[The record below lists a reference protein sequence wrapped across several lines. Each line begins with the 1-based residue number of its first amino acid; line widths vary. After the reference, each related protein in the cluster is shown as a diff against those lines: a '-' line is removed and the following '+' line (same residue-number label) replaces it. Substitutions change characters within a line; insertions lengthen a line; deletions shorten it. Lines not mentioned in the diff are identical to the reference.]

1 MESISNKKG
10 FIPSIFIL
18 FLCVTSTFYVS
29 CSRSYSPMRIQRQP
43 LGENDLANSPKLGVA
58 ILQKVQKQKL
68 PYYLLQEI
76 IEMIFNSQVNLQMSD
91 WKLNQFIE
99 WISTYVDCSFDD
111 TQDYLSITKKNILE
125 IHTSLTYKSGL
136 GSEVFHSITFSLLP
150 KVFDYNLQ
158 LKSYFYDSDGVRI
171 ELVTTESYSIVD
183 KQGMLVDHNALDNNA
198 EQQIQARLAEMIQR
212 SHSMI
217 RLKKYSQ
224 TDYEPIERSKSTNPF
239 LLSIDYISCYNKY
252 QFDYGP
258 GVSDTVLFDKKEY
271 SFCRIELHFYNRTK
285 KTISIDS
292 KDFYLISKNDQTQ
305 ALEDIPVQYVESRGN
320 GNFLRKNTSRNF
332 SKTVILKGTDQP
344 SKESMELFFMLPKN
358 FDKSN
363 IRLRWI
369 SPNSEPR
376 IVEGWIGEVEIK

>member
-18 FLCVTSTFYVS
+18 FLCLTSTFYVS
-29 CSRSYSPMRIQRQP
+29 CSRSYSPMRIQTQP
-43 LGENDLANSPKLGVA
+43 LGENELANSPKLGVA
-58 ILQKVQKQKL
+58 ILHNIQKEKL
-68 PYYLLQEI
+68 PYYLLQEMV
-76 IEMIFNSQVNLQMSD
+76 EMIFNSQVNLQMSD

-136 GSEVFHSITFSLLP
+136 GSEVFHALTFSLIP
-150 KVFDYNLQ
+150 KAFDYDLQ
-158 LKSYFYDSDGVRI
+158 MKSFFYDSDGFRI

-183 KQGMLVDHNALDNNA
+183 KQGMLVDHNAFDNNA

-217 RLKKYSQ
+217 REKKYSQ
-224 TDYEPIERSKSTNPF
+224 TDYEPIERSKSTYPF
-239 LLSIDYISCYNKY
+239 LLSIDYISCFNKY

-258 GVSDTVLFDKKEY
+258 GVSDTILFDKKEY
-271 SFCRIELHFYNRTK
+271 SFCKTELHFYNRTE

-292 KDFYLISKNDQTQ
+292 KDFYLITKNDQTQ
-305 ALEDIPVQYVESRGN
+305 ALEDFNVLFVQHTGN
-320 GNFLRKNTSRNF
+320 GNFFRKRTTRNF
-332 SKTVILKGTDQP
+332 SKRVTLKEIDLP

>member
-1 MESISNKKG
+1 MNIRILYFLYIG
-10 FIPSIFIL
+10 FFAFNL
-18 FLCVTSTFYVS
+18 VS
-29 CSRSYSPMRIQRQP
+29 CQSGNSVTTNPYKEVEHST
-43 LGENDLANSPKLGVA
+43 LANSPKLGVA
-58 ILQKVQKQKL
+58 ILHNIQKEKL
-68 PYYLLQEI
+68 PHPLLLEMSGMTFKAQE
-76 IEMIFNSQVNLQMSD
+76 NLQMSD
-91 WKLNQFIE
+91 WKPNQRIE

-136 GSEVFHSITFSLLP
+136 GSEVFHALTFSLIP
-150 KVFDYNLQ
+150 KAFDYDLQ
-158 LKSYFYDSDGVRI
+158 MKSFFYDSDGFRI

-183 KQGMLVDHNALDNNA
+183 KQGMLVDHNAFDNNA

-217 RLKKYSQ
+217 REKNISH
-224 TDYEPIERSKSTNPF
+224 TSFESYEKEKNTNPF

-271 SFCRIELHFYNRTK
+271 SFCRTELHFYNRTE

-292 KDFYLISKNDQTQ
+292 KDFYLITKNDQTQ
-305 ALEDIPVQYVESRGN
+305 ALEDFNVLFVQHTGN
-320 GNFLRKNTSRNF
+320 GNFFRKRTTRNF
-332 SKTVILKGTDQP
+332 SKRVTLKEIDLP
-344 SKESMELFFMLPKN
+344 SEESMELFFMLPKN
-358 FDKSN
+358 FDNSN

-376 IVEGWIGEVEIK
+376 MVEGWIGEVEIK

>member
-18 FLCVTSTFYVS
+18 FLCLTSTFYVS
-29 CSRSYSPMRIQRQP
+29 CSRSYSPMRIQTQP
-43 LGENDLANSPKLGVA
+43 LGENELANSPKLGVA
-58 ILQKVQKQKL
+58 ILQNIQKEKL
-68 PYYLLQEI
+68 PHPLLLEMSGVTFKAQE
-76 IEMIFNSQVNLQMSD
+76 NLQMSD
-91 WKLNQFIE
+91 WKPIQRIE

-136 GSEVFHSITFSLLP
+136 GSEVFHALTFSLIP
-150 KVFDYNLQ
+150 KAFDYDLQ
-158 LKSYFYDSDGVRI
+158 MKSFFYDSDGSRI

-217 RLKKYSQ
+217 REKNISH
-224 TDYEPIERSKSTNPF
+224 TSFESYEKEKNTNPF

-271 SFCRIELHFYNRTK
+271 SFCRTELHFYNRTE

-305 ALEDIPVQYVESRGN
+305 ALEDFNVLFVQHTGN
-320 GNFLRKNTSRNF
+320 GNFFRKRTTRNF
-332 SKTVILKGTDQP
+332 SKRVTLKEIDLP

>member
-18 FLCVTSTFYVS
+18 FLCLTSTFYVS
-29 CSRSYSPMRIQRQP
+29 CSRSYSPMRIQTQP
-43 LGENDLANSPKLGVA
+43 LGENELANSPKLGVA
-58 ILQKVQKQKL
+58 ILHNIQKEKL
-68 PYYLLQEI
+68 PYYLLQEMV
-76 IEMIFNSQVNLQMSD
+76 EMIFNSQVNLQMSD

-136 GSEVFHSITFSLLP
+136 GSEVFHALTFSLIP
-150 KVFDYNLQ
+150 KAFDYDLQ
-158 LKSYFYDSDGVRI
+158 MKSFFYDSDGFRI

-183 KQGMLVDHNALDNNA
+183 KQGMLVDHNAFDNNA

-217 RLKKYSQ
+217 REKKYSQ
-224 TDYEPIERSKSTNPF
+224 TDYEPIERSKSTYPF
-239 LLSIDYISCYNKY
+239 LLSIDYISCFNKY

-271 SFCRIELHFYNRTK
+271 SFCRTELHFYNRTE

-292 KDFYLISKNDQTQ
+292 KDFYLITKNDQTQ
-305 ALEDIPVQYVESRGN
+305 ALEDFNVLFVQHTGN
-320 GNFLRKNTSRNF
+320 GNFFRTRTTRNF
-332 SKTVILKGTDQP
+332 SKRVTLKEIDLP
-344 SKESMELFFMLPKN
+344 SEESMELFFMLPKN

>member
-1 MESISNKKG
+1 MNIRILYFLYIG
-10 FIPSIFIL
+10 FFAFNL
-18 FLCVTSTFYVS
+18 VS
-29 CSRSYSPMRIQRQP
+29 CQSGNSVTTNPYKEVEHST
-43 LGENDLANSPKLGVA
+43 LANSPKLGVA
-58 ILQKVQKQKL
+58 ILHNIQKEKL
-68 PYYLLQEI
+68 PHPLLLEMSGMTFKAQE
-76 IEMIFNSQVNLQMSD
+76 NLQMSD
-91 WKLNQFIE
+91 WKPNQRIE

-136 GSEVFHSITFSLLP
+136 GSEVFHALTFSLIP
-150 KVFDYNLQ
+150 KAFDYDLQ
-158 LKSYFYDSDGVRI
+158 MKSFFYDSDGFRI

-183 KQGMLVDHNALDNNA
+183 KQGKFVDHNALDNNA

-217 RLKKYSQ
+217 RLKKYSH
-224 TDYEPIERSKSTNPF
+224 TNYEPIERIKSTYPF
-239 LLSIDYISCYNKY
+239 LLSIDYISCFNKY

-271 SFCRIELHFYNRTK
+271 SFCRTELHFYNRTE

-292 KDFYLISKNDQTQ
+292 KDFYLITKNDQTQ
-305 ALEDIPVQYVESRGN
+305 ALEDFNVLFVQHTGN
-320 GNFLRKNTSRNF
+320 GNFFRKRTTRNF
-332 SKTVILKGTDQP
+332 SKRVTLKEIDLP
-344 SKESMELFFMLPKN
+344 SEESMELFFMLPKN
-358 FDKSN
+358 FDNSN

-376 IVEGWIGEVEIK
+376 MVEGWIGEVEIK